1 MKTSTIS
8 SLSISNAM
16 QLTVQNAQK
25 EMVQLQ
31 QEAVSGTYYDVGVSL
46 GVNTS
51 QSLNFSRESDRLK
64 ALIDANAL
72 AEQRMDTSQLAMT
85 QMSKSAQNVLNTF
98 VSVTSSSDSTSNTV
112 AANTAK
118 AELEAFVGYANTTVN
133 GEFVFSGINTDAQP
147 LASTFVD
154 DVTADFN
161 TQLSTYLSANS
172 IASVSDMSATDMQTF
187 LNGYTSTFDW
197 SSWTNASD
205 TEMSSRIST
214 TETVK
219 TSTSLNDDGFKNF
232 VMAAVIGSQ
241 LGASSLDNATRA
253 AVTSTVTS
261 LAGAG
266 VSGVD
271 SSRSQ
276 LGLSQS
282 RVENANTSMD
292 AQKTIIDTQLTNLI
306 GIDKYAASTRLT
318 TLLTQVETSYKITSR
333 IQNLSL
339 VNYL

>member
-154 DVTADFN
+154 DVT
-161 TQLSTYLSANS
+161 
-172 IASVSDMSATDMQTF
+172 
-187 LNGYTSTFDW
+187 G
-197 SSWTNASD
+197 
-205 TEMSSRIST
+205 IST
-214 TETVK
+214 
-219 TSTSLNDDGFKNF
+219 
-232 VMAAVIGSQ
+232 
-241 LGASSLDNATRA
+241 
-253 AVTSTVTS
+253 
-261 LAGAG
+261 
-266 VSGVD
+266 
-271 SSRSQ
+271 RSF
-276 LGLSQS
+276 
-282 RVENANTSMD
+282 RP
-292 AQKTIIDTQLTNLI
+292 I
-306 GIDKYAASTRLT
+306 
-318 TLLTQVETSYKITSR
+318 
-333 IQNLSL
+333 
-339 VNYL
+339 